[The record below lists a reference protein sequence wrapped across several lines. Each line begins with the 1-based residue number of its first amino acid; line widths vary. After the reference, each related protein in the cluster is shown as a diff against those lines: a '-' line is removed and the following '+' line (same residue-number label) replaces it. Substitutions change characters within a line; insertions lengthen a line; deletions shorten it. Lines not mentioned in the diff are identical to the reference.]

1 VVLFFLFQAED
12 GIRDATVTGV
22 QTCALPISLL
32 KDTVLTSLRS
42 PSSTR
47 SDKSRSISFGF
58 RRILLAIPS
67 TVSVDSGFSWKNIR
81 SSAFVSE
88 PISFSIRSAFGGP
101 LSTRPLPLLSRGGTL
116 RSRIVANGS
125 CQVGSGSGL
134 KRILHV

>member
-47 SDKSRSISFGF
+47 SDTSRSISFGF
-58 RRILLAIPS
+58 RWILLAIPS

-88 PISFSIRSAFGGP
+88 PISFSIRSAFGDP
-101 LSTRPLPLLSRGGTL
+101 LSSRPLLLFSRGGTL
-116 RSRIVANGS
+116 RSSIVLPDL
-125 CQVGSGSGL
+125 VGWDRG
-134 KRILHV
+134 RC